1 MQNFALFMAKILRK
15 ETETRTREA
24 ARATVCEA
32 DIEAAHDADWRH
44 RLGGRLKGSL
54 GQQVHK
60 VWRAAPVESLQ
71 YKSMDETI

>member
-32 DIEAAHDADWRH
+32 DIEAAQDADWE
-44 RLGGRLKGSL
+44 
-54 GQQVHK
+54 
-60 VWRAAPVESLQ
+60 A
-71 YKSMDETI
+71 D